1 MKNKNTNNFI
11 IISFIIF
18 ILSIIINISLNNYYK
33 NRYNKI
39 VNNNING
46 IVGIIKDKYPN
57 IKDEEIIKII
67 NSETINNNLKKYGI
81 DNKSSSINSLN
92 KEYKKNLIIS
102 NIIISIIF
110 AIYILLFII
119 NMKKR
124 DKNIKKLVKVI
135 EKINNKD
142 YSLEINDNS
151 EDELSNLK
159 NELYKV
165 TIMLKNEAL
174 NKEKEKEAIK
184 NGVAN
189 ISHQIKT
196 PLTSIAILIDN
207 IIEDKD
213 MEDSIRQDFLKDIR
227 RTIDDINYLVVSL
240 LKLARFDAHVI
251 KLKEEKINASLLIEK
266 VVSKLKNIGDLKN
279 IKYNINVDKNIYFIG
294 DFMWEVEAI
303 SNILKN
309 AIEYSNN
316 DGFIDIDVVKNN
328 FYTKITIKDYG
339 KGMKGKD
346 IKNIFKRFYK
356 GEASDINS
364 YGIGLSLSNTIIEN
378 DNGFIKVKSNVN
390 KGTTFEIKYMK
401 R

>member
-33 NRYNKI
+33 SRYNKI

-92 KEYKKNLIIS
+92 KEYKNNLIIS

-110 AIYILLFII
+110 VIYILLFII

-174 NKEKEKEAIK
+174 NKEIEKEAIK

-213 MEDSIRQDFLKDIR
+213 MEDSIRQEFLKDIR

-240 LKLARFDAHVI
+240 LKLARFDAQVI

-266 VVSKLKNIGDLKN
+266 ATSKLKSIGDLKN

-316 DGFIDIDVVKNN
+316 DGSIDIDVVKNN

>member
-33 NRYNKI
+33 SRYNKI

-92 KEYKKNLIIS
+92 KEYKNNLIVS
-102 NIIISIIF
+102 NIIISVIF
-110 AIYILLFII
+110 IIYILLFII

-174 NKEKEKEAIK
+174 NKEIEKEAIK

-213 MEDSIRQDFLKDIR
+213 MEDSIRQEFLKDIR
-227 RTIDDINYLVVSL
+227 RTIDDINNLVVSL

-316 DGFIDIDVVKNN
+316 DGSIDIDVVKNN

-339 KGMKGKD
+339 RGMKGKD

-378 DNGFIKVKSNVN
+378 DNGFIKVKSSVN
-390 KGTTFEIKYMK
+390 EGTTFEIKYMN

>member
-33 NRYNKI
+33 SRYNKI

-92 KEYKKNLIIS
+92 KEYKNNLIIS

-110 AIYILLFII
+110 VIYILLFII
-119 NMKKR
+119 NMKKKN
-124 DKNIKKLVKVI
+124 KNIKKLVKVI

-174 NKEKEKEAIK
+174 NKEIEKEAIK

-213 MEDSIRQDFLKDIR
+213 MEDSIRQEFLKDIR

-240 LKLARFDAHVI
+240 LKLARFDAQVI

-266 VVSKLKNIGDLKN
+266 ATSKLKSIGDLKN

-316 DGFIDIDVVKNN
+316 DGSIDIDVVKNN

-339 KGMKGKD
+339 KGMKGKN

>member
-81 DNKSSSINSLN
+81 YNKSSSINSLN
-92 KEYKKNLIIS
+92 KEYKNNLIVS
-102 NIIISIIF
+102 NIIISVIF
-110 AIYILLFII
+110 IIYILLFII

-174 NKEKEKEAIK
+174 NKEIEKEAIK

-213 MEDSIRQDFLKDIR
+213 MEDSIRQEFLKDIR
-227 RTIDDINYLVVSL
+227 RTIDDINNLVVSL

-339 KGMKGKD
+339 RGMKGKD

-378 DNGFIKVKSNVN
+378 DNGFIKVKSSVN
-390 KGTTFEIKYMK
+390 EGTTFEIKYMN

>member
-33 NRYNKI
+33 SRYNKI

-92 KEYKKNLIIS
+92 KEHKKILIIS

-174 NKEKEKEAIK
+174 NKEIEKEAIK

-213 MEDSIRQDFLKDIR
+213 MEDSIRQEFLKDIR
-227 RTIDDINYLVVSL
+227 RTTDDINYLVVSL

-316 DGFIDIDVVKNN
+316 DGSIDIDVVKNN

>member
-81 DNKSSSINSLN
+81 DNNSSSINSLN
-92 KEYKKNLIIS
+92 KEYKNNLIVS

-110 AIYILLFII
+110 VIYILLFII

-174 NKEKEKEAIK
+174 NKEIEKEAIK

-213 MEDSIRQDFLKDIR
+213 MEDSIRQEFLKDIR

-240 LKLARFDAHVI
+240 LKLARFDAQVI

-266 VVSKLKNIGDLKN
+266 ATSKLKSIGDLKN

-339 KGMKGKD
+339 KGMKSKD

>member
-46 IVGIIKDKYPN
+46 IVSIIKDKYPN

-81 DNKSSSINSLN
+81 YNKSSSINSLN
-92 KEYKKNLIIS
+92 KEYKNNLIVS
-102 NIIISIIF
+102 NIIISVIF
-110 AIYILLFII
+110 IIYILLFII

-174 NKEKEKEAIK
+174 NKEIEKEAIK

-213 MEDSIRQDFLKDIR
+213 MEDSIRQEFLKDIR

-339 KGMKGKD
+339 RGMKGKD

-378 DNGFIKVKSNVN
+378 DNGFIKVKSSVN
-390 KGTTFEIKYMK
+390 EGTTFEIKYMN

>member
-46 IVGIIKDKYPN
+46 IVGIIKDKYSN

-81 DNKSSSINSLN
+81 DNNSSSINSLN
-92 KEYKKNLIIS
+92 KEYKNNLIVS
-102 NIIISIIF
+102 NIIISVIF
-110 AIYILLFII
+110 IIYILLFII

-174 NKEKEKEAIK
+174 NKEIEKEAIK

-213 MEDSIRQDFLKDIR
+213 MEDSIRQEFLKDIR

-316 DGFIDIDVVKNN
+316 DGSIDIDVVKNN
-328 FYTKITIKDYG
+328 FYTKITIKDHG
-339 KGMKGKD
+339 RGMKGKD

-378 DNGFIKVKSNVN
+378 DNGFIKVKSSVN
-390 KGTTFEIKYMK
+390 EGTTFEIKYMN

>member
-33 NRYNKI
+33 SRYNKI

-92 KEYKKNLIIS
+92 KEYKNNLIIS

-110 AIYILLFII
+110 VIYILLFII

-174 NKEKEKEAIK
+174 NKEIEKEAIK

-213 MEDSIRQDFLKDIR
+213 MEDSIRQEFLKDIR

-240 LKLARFDAHVI
+240 LKLARFDAQVI

-266 VVSKLKNIGDLKN
+266 ATSKLKSIGDLKN

>member
-33 NRYNKI
+33 SRYNKI

-92 KEYKKNLIIS
+92 KEYKNNLIVS
-102 NIIISIIF
+102 NIIISVIF
-110 AIYILLFII
+110 IIYILLFII

-174 NKEKEKEAIK
+174 NKEIEKEAIK

-213 MEDSIRQDFLKDIR
+213 MEDSIRQEFLKDIR
-227 RTIDDINYLVVSL
+227 RTIDDINYLVVAL

-328 FYTKITIKDYG
+328 FYTKIIIKDYG
-339 KGMKGKD
+339 RGMKSED

-390 KGTTFEIKYMK
+390 EGTTFEIKYMN

>member
-92 KEYKKNLIIS
+92 KEYKNNLIVS
-102 NIIISIIF
+102 NIIISVIF
-110 AIYILLFII
+110 IIYILLFII

-174 NKEKEKEAIK
+174 NKEIEKEAIK

-213 MEDSIRQDFLKDIR
+213 MEDSIRQEFLKDIR
-227 RTIDDINYLVVSL
+227 RTIDDINNLVVSL

-339 KGMKGKD
+339 RGMKGKD

-378 DNGFIKVKSNVN
+378 DNGFIKVKSSVN
-390 KGTTFEIKYMK
+390 EGTTFEIKYMN

>member
-81 DNKSSSINSLN
+81 DNNSSSINSLN
-92 KEYKKNLIIS
+92 KEYKNNLIVS
-102 NIIISIIF
+102 NIIISVIF
-110 AIYILLFII
+110 IIYILLFII

-142 YSLEINDNS
+142 YSLEINYNS

-174 NKEKEKEAIK
+174 NKEIEKEVIK

-213 MEDSIRQDFLKDIR
+213 MEDSIRQEFLKDIR

-251 KLKEEKINASLLIEK
+251 KLKGEKINASLLIEK

-316 DGFIDIDVVKNN
+316 DGSIDIDVVKNN
-328 FYTKITIKDYG
+328 FYTKITIKDHG
-339 KGMKGKD
+339 RGMKGKD

-378 DNGFIKVKSNVN
+378 DNGFIKVKSSVN
-390 KGTTFEIKYMK
+390 EGTTFEIKYMN

>member
-1 MKNKNTNNFI
+1 
-11 IISFIIF
+11 
-18 ILSIIINISLNNYYK
+18 
-33 NRYNKI
+33 
-39 VNNNING
+39 
-46 IVGIIKDKYPN
+46 
-57 IKDEEIIKII
+57 
-67 NSETINNNLKKYGI
+67 
-81 DNKSSSINSLN
+81 
-92 KEYKKNLIIS
+92 
-102 NIIISIIF
+102 
-110 AIYILLFII
+110 
-119 NMKKR
+119 MKKR

-174 NKEKEKEAIK
+174 NKEIEKEAIK

-213 MEDSIRQDFLKDIR
+213 MEDSIRQEFLKDIR
-227 RTIDDINYLVVSL
+227 RTTDDINYLVVSL

-316 DGFIDIDVVKNN
+316 DGSIDIDVVKNN

>member
-33 NRYNKI
+33 SRYNKI

-92 KEYKKNLIIS
+92 KEYKNNLIVS
-102 NIIISIIF
+102 DIIISVIF
-110 AIYILLFII
+110 IIYILLFII

-174 NKEKEKEAIK
+174 NKEIEKEAIK

-213 MEDSIRQDFLKDIR
+213 MEDSIRQEFLKDIR
-227 RTIDDINYLVVSL
+227 RTIDDINNLVVSL

-339 KGMKGKD
+339 RGMKGKD

-378 DNGFIKVKSNVN
+378 DNGFIKVKSSVN
-390 KGTTFEIKYMK
+390 EGTTFEIKYMN

>member
-33 NRYNKI
+33 SRYNKI

-92 KEYKKNLIIS
+92 TENKKILIIS

-174 NKEKEKEAIK
+174 NKEIEKEAIK

-213 MEDSIRQDFLKDIR
+213 MEDSIRQEFLKDIR
-227 RTIDDINYLVVSL
+227 RTTDDINYLVVSL

-266 VVSKLKNIGDLKN
+266 VVSKLKNINDLKN

-316 DGFIDIDVVKNN
+316 DGSIDIDVVKNN

>member
-18 ILSIIINISLNNYYK
+18 ILSIITNISLNNYYK
-33 NRYNKI
+33 SRYNKI

-92 KEYKKNLIIS
+92 KEYKNNLIIS

-110 AIYILLFII
+110 VIYILLFII

-174 NKEKEKEAIK
+174 NKEIEKEAIK

-213 MEDSIRQDFLKDIR
+213 MEDSIRQEFLKDIR
-227 RTIDDINYLVVSL
+227 RTIDDINNLVVSL